1 MDWLVSTLEMLG
13 SILDWLGIFHQ
24 ETVVSTWGLMVNIL
38 LMMTPEQ
45 GSSLD

>member
-13 SILDWLGIFHQ
+13 SILDWPGIFHQ

-38 LMMTPEQ
+38 LVMTHEQ

>member
-13 SILDWLGIFHQ
+13 SILDWPEIFHQ

-38 LMMTPEQ
+38 LVTTHEQ
-45 GSSLD
+45 DSSLD